1 MEIEIS
7 SQFLR
12 RVKKLT
18 PSEQRN
24 LSEKIEVFRKDPYDS
39 QLKTHA
45 LRGRLRGLFA
55 FSLNY
60 SKRVIFTYIGKN
72 KALLLDLGS
81 HEEVYV

>member
-7 SQFLR
+7 SHFLR

-60 SKRVIFTYIGKN
+60 FKESDFHLYWQK
-72 KALLLDLGS
+72 
-81 HEEVYV
+81 